1 MAFWKKSDD
10 PWDRKPEKQ
19 QTIWR
24 ENDAPAEP
32 APPSEPDRLT
42 PKEERIRNII
52 EGPKA
57 APVVPEKCPWC
68 GQDMK
73 RVYIFS
79 KSFTKWSYEMPG
91 GWLQDYEILEDVGGL
106 FDPVYKQGS
115 YCESCEKMT
124 LNVKK
129 PRPPHKDPNTFE
141 DYARQWKEMEARERE
156 EKRKKKG
163 D

>member
-68 GQDMK
+68 G
-73 RVYIFS
+73 
-79 KSFTKWSYEMPG
+79 
-91 GWLQDYEILEDVGGL
+91 
-106 FDPVYKQGS
+106 
-115 YCESCEKMT
+115 
-124 LNVKK
+124 
-129 PRPPHKDPNTFE
+129 
-141 DYARQWKEMEARERE
+141 
-156 EKRKKKG
+156 
-163 D
+163 